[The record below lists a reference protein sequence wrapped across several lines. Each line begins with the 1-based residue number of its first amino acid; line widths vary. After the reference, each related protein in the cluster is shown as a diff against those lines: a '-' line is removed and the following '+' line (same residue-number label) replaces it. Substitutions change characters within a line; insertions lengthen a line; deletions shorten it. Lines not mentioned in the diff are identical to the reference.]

1 MTNLVFQR
9 FQVGEAKVGAVEGG
23 RKDPTEKGRGTEA
36 IGRREPRVEDGTQ
49 GIEWWALSS
58 GVICTGTTVIH
69 KKTTLYRLA
78 KILFLGCVTRP
89 LRPRK
94 T

>member
-36 IGRREPRVEDGTQ
+36 IGRREPRVEDGAQ
-49 GIEWWALSS
+49 GIERGSFGS
-58 GVICTGTTVIH
+58 GVICIGPSFTPEEITIIKYYIYVH
-69 KKTTLYRLA
+69 YLCL
-78 KILFLGCVTRP
+78 
-89 LRPRK
+89 
-94 T
+94 